1 MDKAGCHAGDA
12 GDGDDEATVSLDASY
27 HPFGSL
33 EDSAGDTDS
42 LSLKEFEID
51 FVQCNETIIGSGG
64 DEHKVAHLLFVYGL
78 RLHTLGIAVEI
89 ERAGAVQN
97 KGFDI
102 FPCAADEKQIGYNRG
117 YVGLHA
123 VALDNTPDPRT
134 ILNHLRS
141 KPPGFLADC
150 FHCNLWA
157 RKTLPPIHSV

>member
-1 MDKAGCHAGDA
+1 MDEAGGHAGDA
-12 GDGDDEATVSLDASY
+12 GDGDDEAAVPLDAPD

-33 EDSAGDTDS
+33 EDSAGDADT
-42 LSLKEFEID
+42 LAQKEIAAHFIQVNQTV
-51 FVQCNETIIGSGG
+51 FWGGS
-64 DEHKVAHLLFVYGL
+64 DEHKVAHLPFVNGL

-97 KGFDI
+97 QGFDI
-102 FPCAADEKQIGYNRG
+102 FPCAADEEQIGYNRG

-141 KPPGFLADC
+141 KPPGFLVDC